1 MIMSLTLVSDRIR
14 LPLIRHILIRF
25 FGGQILNFQNRRY
38 LTVCRLQSKK
48 IVRFKWQQDYIYV
61 GQKLNTGRASVVFV
75 VLNSRL

>member
-1 MIMSLTLVSDRIR
+1 MYRNAL
-14 LPLIRHILIRF
+14 
-25 FGGQILNFQNRRY
+25 GGQILNFQNRRY